1 MNKPI
6 AIIAGEP
13 NSISSEII
21 FKCWKLKKK
30 YIHKPLFI
38 IGSVQLLNLQMKQLK
53 YKIKIKKI
61 NKHFKIRDLNE
72 IELPV
77 YDVDYTQKKP
87 FEKISSKSNK
97 YIFKCF
103 EVALKFVKDKKI
115 LGFINCPISK
125 EYLFKNKHQG
135 VTEFLSKKL
144 NKKNNNEVMLI
155 YNKKLSVSPI
165 TTHIPLNQVSKKIN
179 QYKIVEKVKII
190 DNFYK
195 KFLNKKPNFAILGLN
210 PHNFSI
216 SKKSEEK
223 KIINK
228 AIKSLVKLKINAKGP
243 VAPDSSF
250 VIFKKYKFD
259 VIIGMYHDQVLSP
272 FKALYNFFAINITLG
287 LPYIRISPDHGIAED
302 IVGKKIANPNS
313 LIESIKFFNYIK

>member
-77 YDVDYTQKKP
+77 YDIDYTQKKP

-223 KIINK
+223 KIISK

-287 LPYIRISPDHGIAED
+287 LP
-302 IVGKKIANPNS
+302 
-313 LIESIKFFNYIK
+313 

>member
-77 YDVDYTQKKP
+77 YDIDYTQKKP

-190 DNFYK
+190 NNFYK

-313 LIESIKFFNYIK
+313 LI

>member
-77 YDVDYTQKKP
+77 YDIDYTQKKP

-125 EYLFKNKHQG
+125 EYLFKNKYQG

-287 LPYIRISPDHGIAED
+287 LPYIRISPDHGVAED

>member
-77 YDVDYTQKKP
+77 YDIDYTQKKP

-223 KIINK
+223 KIISK

>member
-21 FKCWKLKKK
+21 FKCWKLRKK

-38 IGSVQLLNLQMKQLK
+38 IGSVQLLNLQMKQLR

-72 IELPV
+72 IGLPV
-77 YDVDYTQKKP
+77 YDIDYTQKKP

-103 EVALKFVKDKKI
+103 EVALKLVKDKKI

-250 VIFKKYKFD
+250 MIFKRYKFD

-302 IVGKKIANPNS
+302 IIGKKIANPNS

>member
-77 YDVDYTQKKP
+77 YDIDYTQKKP

-97 YIFKCF
+97 YIFECF

>member
-77 YDVDYTQKKP
+77 YDIDYTQKKP

-216 SKKSEEK
+216 SKNSEEK